1 MEVEGLGRFLLDR
14 SVNWFAA
21 AVDWMGKEVELTF
34 DQEEEEVMEH
44 AIRTAKALMADQA
57 GWDRRIREYA
67 ADELLELANEWAAED
82 TNEEVVEVLDEM
94 GELLVSRK
102 QFMERMELE
111 TINVLEDEEF
121 EFWFRDGDMFW
132 GHSIR
137 VSGSLSGRLDGAHI
151 EG

>member
-1 MEVEGLGRFLLDR
+1 
-14 SVNWFAA
+14 
-21 AVDWMGKEVELTF
+21 
-34 DQEEEEVMEH
+34 
-44 AIRTAKALMADQA
+44 
-57 GWDRRIREYA
+57 
-67 ADELLELANEWAAED
+67 
-82 TNEEVVEVLDEM
+82 
-94 GELLVSRK
+94 
-102 QFMERMELE
+102 MELE